1 MKKELPYAT
10 IIRPLTKEE
19 GNGYLAEFPELP
31 GCYGDG
37 ATPELALK
45 EAESAMLSWIETA
58 KEFGDHVPL
67 PKEEYSGQW
76 RLRVPKSLHAELAYR
91 AKYEGV
97 SLNTLVITILSGYI
111 GHVHKGEKHS
121 S

>member
-1 MKKELPYAT
+1 MKKEYPYAT

-19 GNGYLAEFPELP
+19 GNGYLAEFPDLP

-37 ATPELALK
+37 ETPQDALR

-58 KEFGDHVPL
+58 KEFGDPIPE
-67 PKEEYSGQW
+67 PKEKYSGQW
-76 RLRVPKSLHAELAYR
+76 RLRIPKTLHADLVYR

-97 SLNTLVITILSGYI
+97 SLNTLVTTVLAEYV
-111 GHVHKGEKHS
+111 GHLHGGEKNPH
-121 S
+121 